1 MITTPSLPAGIF
13 SRRARNLAM
22 AMGTFSFLADLS
34 ACAVPP
40 AAPSAPLRVLIEFRE
55 PVDGAAPA
63 LLARLERL
71 AGVPIHYAA
80 PVSATLHAYRLSC
93 PPADPDCAT
102 VIRSLRRD
110 SGVRDISPD
119 QARKPSPASR

>member
-1 MITTPSLPAGIF
+1 MITSPFLPTGTF
-13 SRRARNLAM
+13 SRQARNLAM
-22 AMGTFSFLADLS
+22 AMGTFSFLVGLS

-40 AAPSAPLRVLIEFRE
+40 AVPPAPLRVLIEYRE
-55 PVDGAAPA
+55 PIDGAAPA
-63 LLARLERL
+63 LLARLERR
-71 AGVPIHYAA
+71 AGVSIHYAA

-93 PPADPDCAT
+93 PADDPDCAT

-110 SGVRDISPD
+110 PDVRDISPD